1 MDVNGILYTTSN
13 TMTKT
18 SANASNEKKTTNTS
32 SQSTD
37 QTSGVIYERSNAT
50 TAVNS
55 YYTQNTALINQLK
68 TDFDDKLT
76 QLHNLVYKLISKQG
90 NVANNADDI
99 WSLLQKGDFTVDQE
113 TVDTA
118 QEEISEDGYWGVTQ
132 SSDRIISFAKTLT
145 GGDPSKINTMQEAF
159 ENGYKEATKSW
170 GKALP
175 EISSKTY
182 DAVMEK
188 FDIWR
193 KESDTSSN
201 NGNTED

>member
-68 TDFDDKLT
+68 TDSDDKLT